1 MYNTQR
7 DHSTNVYHTMPDA
20 KMEAGVIDK
29 RISDKIK
36 LTVLLATVTVV
47 VRHSYNAHIY
57 QPNILD
63 IGPNDISSFVQLLN
77 RHSTASGV
85 PMFFLLSGY
94 LFFRNLHDKGLLR
107 KWNSRL
113 HSLVIP
119 YVLWNVLYLG
129 FFFVVL
135 PHVSFIE
142 RFSAYDPLTFNLQ
155 TVIQKLTI
163 DPPSSHFWFV
173 RDLIVFMALAPL
185 LYLVYRHPWLAGIL
199 LTSLLVYWR
208 PVDRSVVSSEG
219 LFFFFAGGWAGYR
232 QLNLRRLT
240 IESSWI
246 TWILC
251 VIWLGLCVCQ
261 ILWPSKG
268 AYDELIAKVSIL
280 MGVLVLWTLV
290 DCIETLSIRKELLYL
305 ASYSFFIYASHKPMV
320 NYIYKVLL
328 SLSPKES
335 QYYSLLVYVATPAI
349 TIAISVCA
357 AKCLRRYGGN
367 SYSIL
372 TGGRLPPHNKEDKH
386 ATRAATQTI

>member
-1 MYNTQR
+1 
-7 DHSTNVYHTMPDA
+7 MPDA
-20 KMEAGVIDK
+20 KIEAGVIDK

-63 IGPNDISSFVQLLN
+63 IGPHDISSFVQLLN
-77 RHSTASGV
+77 RHSTASAV
-85 PMFFLLSGY
+85 PTFFLLSGY

-129 FFFVVL
+129 FFLLVL

-142 RFSAYDPLTFNLQ
+142 RFSTYDLLTFNLR

-173 RDLIVFMALAPL
+173 RDLIGFVALAPL
-185 LYLVYRHPWLAGIL
+185 LYLFYRRQWLAVIL

-208 PVDRSVVSSEG
+208 PVDRSVFSSEG
-219 LFFFFAGGWAGYR
+219 LFFFFTGGWAGYR

-240 IESSWI
+240 IESSRI
-246 TWILC
+246 TWIVC
-251 VIWLGLCVCQ
+251 VVWLGLCVYQ
-261 ILWPSKG
+261 TLWPSKG
-268 AYDELIAKVSIL
+268 ACDELIAKVSML
-280 MGVLVLWTLV
+280 MGVVVLWTLV
-290 DCIETLSIRKELLYL
+290 DRIETLSIRKELLYL
-305 ASYSFFIYASHKPMV
+305 APYSFFIYASHKPMV

-328 SLSPKES
+328 SLAPEKS

-357 AKCLRRYGGN
+357 AKCILRYGGN
-367 SYSIL
+367 SYSVL
-372 TGGRLPPHNKEDKH
+372 TGGRLPPHDKEDQH
-386 ATRAATQTI
+386 TTRTAAQTI